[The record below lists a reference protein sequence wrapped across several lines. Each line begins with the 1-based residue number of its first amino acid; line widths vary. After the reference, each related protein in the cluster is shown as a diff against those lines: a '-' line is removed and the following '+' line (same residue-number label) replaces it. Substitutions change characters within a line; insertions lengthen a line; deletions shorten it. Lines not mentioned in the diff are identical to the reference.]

1 MEVIIPCWNCQTD
14 TKVVD
19 FRCSICNKIQNI
31 RKTNPYEI
39 FNLKQCYLIDNE
51 ELELKYYDLQNIFH
65 PDKFINS
72 AEKEKEISAYE
83 SSNINNAYNLLL
95 NNVERIKILLKLKG
109 YNTNSNS
116 EKSFTD
122 KNLLEEIME
131 LQNKCMS
138 IENENEKVKIKTEIV
153 EKIRIIE
160 SEINQNFEKKEFF
173 EIKNLSVK
181 LSYLEKIKK
190 NLN

>member
-51 ELELKYYDLQNIFH
+51 DLELKYYHLQNIFH

-131 LQNKCMS
+131 LQNRCMS
-138 IENENEKVKIKTEIV
+138 IENENEKVKIKTEIM
-153 EKIRIIE
+153 EKIKIIE

>member
-51 ELELKYYDLQNIFH
+51 ELELKYYHLQNIFH

-138 IENENEKVKIKTEIV
+138 IENENEKVKIKTEIM
-153 EKIRIIE
+153 EKIKMIE

>member
-1 MEVIIPCWNCQTD
+1 MEAIIPCWNCQTD

-95 NNVERIKILLKLKG
+95 NNVDRIKILLKLKG

-131 LQNKCMS
+131 LQNRCMS
-138 IENENEKVKIKTEIV
+138 VENENEKVKIKTEIV

>member
-51 ELELKYYDLQNIFH
+51 DLELKYYHLQNIFH

-131 LQNKCMS
+131 LQNRCMS
-138 IENENEKVKIKTEIV
+138 IENENEKVKIKTEII

-160 SEINQNFEKKEFF
+160 LEINSNFEKKKIP

>member
-1 MEVIIPCWNCQTD
+1 MEVIIPCWNCRTD

-31 RKTNPYEI
+31 RKTNPYDI

-51 ELELKYYDLQNIFH
+51 ELEIKYFQLQNIFH

-95 NNVERIKILLKLKG
+95 NNVDRIKILLKLKG
-109 YNTNSNS
+109 YKANPNN

-122 KNLLEEIME
+122 KDLLEEIME
-131 LQNKCMS
+131 LQNRCMS
-138 IENENEKVKIKTEIV
+138 IENENEKVKIKTEII

-160 SEINQNFEKKEFF
+160 LEINSNFEKKKIP

>member
-1 MEVIIPCWNCQTD
+1 MEVIIPCWNCRTD

-31 RKTNPYEI
+31 RKTNPYDI

-51 ELELKYYDLQNIFH
+51 ELEIKYFQLQNIFH

-95 NNVERIKILLKLKG
+95 NNVDRIKILLKLKG
-109 YNTNSNS
+109 YKTNPNN

-122 KNLLEEIME
+122 KDLLEEIME
-131 LQNKCMS
+131 LQNRCMS
-138 IENENEKVKIKTEIV
+138 IENENEKVKIKTEII

-160 SEINQNFEKKEFF
+160 LEINSNFEKKKF
-173 EIKNLSVK
+173 LR
-181 LSYLEKIKK
+181 LKI
-190 NLN
+190 

>member
-1 MEVIIPCWNCQTD
+1 MEVIIPCWNCRTD

-31 RKTNPYEI
+31 RKTNPYDI

-51 ELELKYYDLQNIFH
+51 ELEIKYFQLQNIFH

-95 NNVERIKILLKLKG
+95 NNVDRIKILLKLKG
-109 YNTNSNS
+109 YNTNSNN

-122 KNLLEEIME
+122 KDLLEEIME
-131 LQNKCMS
+131 LQNRCMS
-138 IENENEKVKIKTEIV
+138 IENENEKVKIKTEII

-160 SEINQNFEKKEFF
+160 LEINSNFEKKNF
-173 EIKNLSVK
+173 LR
-181 LSYLEKIKK
+181 
-190 NLN
+190 

>member
-31 RKTNPYEI
+31 RKTNPYDI

-51 ELELKYYDLQNIFH
+51 ELEIKYFQLQNIFH

-95 NNVERIKILLKLKG
+95 NNVDRIKILLKLKG
-109 YNTNSNS
+109 YKANPNN

-122 KNLLEEIME
+122 KDLLEEIME
-131 LQNKCMS
+131 LQNRCMS
-138 IENENEKVKIKTEIV
+138 IENENEKVKIKTEII

-160 SEINQNFEKKEFF
+160 LEINSNFEKEKIP

>member
-31 RKTNPYEI
+31 RKTNPYDI

-51 ELELKYYDLQNIFH
+51 ELEIKYFELQNIFH

-95 NNVERIKILLKLKG
+95 NNVDRIKILLKLKG
-109 YNTNSNS
+109 YKTNPNN

-122 KNLLEEIME
+122 KDLLEEIME
-131 LQNKCMS
+131 LQNRCMS
-138 IENENEKVKIKTEIV
+138 IENENEKVKIKTEII

-160 SEINQNFEKKEFF
+160 LEINSNFEKKKIP

>member
-31 RKTNPYEI
+31 RKTNPYDI

-51 ELELKYYDLQNIFH
+51 ELEIKYFQLQNIFH

-95 NNVERIKILLKLKG
+95 NNVDRIKILLKLKG
-109 YNTNSNS
+109 YKAIPNN

-122 KNLLEEIME
+122 KDLLEEIME
-131 LQNKCMS
+131 LQNRCMS
-138 IENENEKVKIKTEIV
+138 IENENEKVKIKTEII
-153 EKIRIIE
+153 EKIKTIE
-160 SEINQNFEKKEFF
+160 LEINSNFEKKKIP

>member
-51 ELELKYYDLQNIFH
+51 DLELKYYHLQNIFH

-131 LQNKCMS
+131 LQKKCMS
-138 IENENEKVKIKTEIV
+138 IENENEKVKIKTEIM
-153 EKIRIIE
+153 EKIKIIE

>member
-1 MEVIIPCWNCQTD
+1 MEVIIPCWNCRTD
-14 TKVVD
+14 TKVVE

-31 RKTNPYEI
+31 RKTNPYDI
-39 FNLKQCYLIDNE
+39 FNLRQCYLIDNE
-51 ELELKYYDLQNIFH
+51 ELEIKYFQLQNIFH

-95 NNVERIKILLKLKG
+95 NNVDRIKILLKLKG
-109 YNTNSNS
+109 YKANPNN

-122 KNLLEEIME
+122 KDLLEEIME
-131 LQNKCMS
+131 LQNRCMS
-138 IENENEKVKIKTEIV
+138 IENENEKVKIKTEII

-160 SEINQNFEKKEFF
+160 LEINSNFEKEKIP

>member
-1 MEVIIPCWNCQTD
+1 MEVIIPCWNCRTD

-31 RKTNPYEI
+31 RKTNPYDI

-51 ELELKYYDLQNIFH
+51 ELEIKYFQLQNIFH

-95 NNVERIKILLKLKG
+95 NNVDRIKILLKLKG
-109 YNTNSNS
+109 YKANPNN

-122 KNLLEEIME
+122 KDLLEEIME
-131 LQNKCMS
+131 LQNRCMS
-138 IENENEKVKIKTEIV
+138 IENENEKVKIKTEII
-153 EKIRIIE
+153 EKIRTIE
-160 SEINQNFEKKEFF
+160 LEINSNFEKKKIP

>member
-31 RKTNPYEI
+31 RKTNPYDI

-51 ELELKYYDLQNIFH
+51 ELEIKYFQLQNIFH

-83 SSNINNAYNLLL
+83 STNINNAYNLLL
-95 NNVERIKILLKLKG
+95 NNVDRIKILLKLKG
-109 YNTNSNS
+109 YKTNPNN

-122 KNLLEEIME
+122 KDLLEA
-131 LQNKCMS
+131 LQKKY
-138 IENENEKVKIKTEIV
+138 IAGAGLDVFENEPKI
-153 EKIRIIE
+153 
-160 SEINQNFEKKEFF
+160 EKKLFKQSNS
-173 EIKNLSVK
+173 IILSI
-181 LSYLEKIKK
+181 LKIE
-190 NLN
+190 LYV

>member
-51 ELELKYYDLQNIFH
+51 ELEIKYFQLQNIFH

-138 IENENEKVKIKTEIV
+138 IENENEKVKIKTEIM
-153 EKIRIIE
+153 EKIKIIE

>member
-1 MEVIIPCWNCQTD
+1 MEVIIPCWNCRTD

-31 RKTNPYEI
+31 RKTNPYDI

-51 ELELKYYDLQNIFH
+51 ELEIKYFELQNIFH

-95 NNVERIKILLKLKG
+95 NNVDRIKILLKLNG
-109 YNTNSNS
+109 YKTNPNN

-122 KNLLEEIME
+122 KDLLEEIME
-131 LQNKCMS
+131 LQNRCMS
-138 IENENEKVKIKTEIV
+138 IENENEKVKIKTEII

-160 SEINQNFEKKEFF
+160 LEINSNFEKKKIP

>member
-95 NNVERIKILLKLKG
+95 NNVDRIKILLKLKG

-131 LQNKCMS
+131 LQNRCMS
-138 IENENEKVKIKTEIV
+138 VENENEKVKIKTEIV

>member
-51 ELELKYYDLQNIFH
+51 DLELKYYHLQNIFH

-122 KNLLEEIME
+122 KDLLEEIME

-138 IENENEKVKIKTEIV
+138 IENENEKVKIKTEIM
-153 EKIRIIE
+153 EKIKMIE

>member
-1 MEVIIPCWNCQTD
+1 MEGIIPCWNCQTD

-51 ELELKYYDLQNIFH
+51 DLELKYYHLQNIFH

-95 NNVERIKILLKLKG
+95 NNVDRIKILLKLKG

-138 IENENEKVKIKTEIV
+138 IENENEKVKIKTEIM
-153 EKIRIIE
+153 EKIKIIE

>member
-31 RKTNPYEI
+31 RKTNPYDI

-51 ELELKYYDLQNIFH
+51 ELEIKYFQLQNIFH

-95 NNVERIKILLKLKG
+95 NNVDRIKILLKLKG
-109 YNTNSNS
+109 YKANPNN

-122 KNLLEEIME
+122 KDLLEEIME
-131 LQNKCMS
+131 LQNRCMS
-138 IENENEKVKIKTEIV
+138 IENENEKVKIKTEII

-160 SEINQNFEKKEFF
+160 LEINSNFEKEKIP

-181 LSYLEKIKK
+181 LSYLEKIKR